1 MMMIVIRISFMI
13 KAFYHCSS
21 VCLRVNGNDDYD
33 DYNINNDKDDD
44 ADSNNNNN
52 DNNNH
57 NANNFILK
65 LSRKVQCCKSY

>member
-1 MMMIVIRISFMI
+1 MIIIIMMMKIVIRISFRI

-33 DYNINNDKDDD
+33 DYYINNDKDND
-44 ADSNNNNN
+44 ANSNNNSNN

-57 NANNFILK
+57 NANKFYFK
-65 LSRKVQCCKSY
+65 TK